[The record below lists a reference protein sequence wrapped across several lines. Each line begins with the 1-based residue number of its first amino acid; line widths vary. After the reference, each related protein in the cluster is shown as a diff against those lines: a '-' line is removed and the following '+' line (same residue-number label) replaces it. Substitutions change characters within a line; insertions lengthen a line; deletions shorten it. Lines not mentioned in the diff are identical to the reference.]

1 MTQTRAARLAGA
13 LYVTQMATG
22 IFGFMVRSSPMV
34 RGDLART
41 AENILTSERM
51 FRLSIVT
58 DVAMVAQVIALTWAL
73 YVLLRPVNKDVALLG
88 AWFRIA
94 ENAVICALTA
104 QLIVAIGL
112 FRQPEYMSAFD
123 AAQANALGRLF
134 LSANILGYNL
144 AFILLGLGSAVFAY
158 LLFESRYVPRVLAGV
173 GVIGCL
179 VFASVRLARSSFRV
193 RLNPFR

>member
-1 MTQTRAARLAGA
+1 
-13 LYVTQMATG
+13 
-22 IFGFMVRSSPMV
+22 
-34 RGDLART
+34 
-41 AENILTSERM
+41 
-51 FRLSIVT
+51 
-58 DVAMVAQVIALTWAL
+58 VIALTWAL

-179 VFASVRLARSSFRV
+179 VFAIGAAGAVVFPRATQSIQMISWPGMGIYEVGVGAWLFVRGARIG
-193 RLNPFR
+193 